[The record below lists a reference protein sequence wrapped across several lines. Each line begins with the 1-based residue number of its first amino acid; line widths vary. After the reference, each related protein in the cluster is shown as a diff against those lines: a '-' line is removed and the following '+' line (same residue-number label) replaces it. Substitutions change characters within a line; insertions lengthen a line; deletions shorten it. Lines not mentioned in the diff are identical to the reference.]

1 MRLVVACLQLDLDQL
16 SLGVLQEQIV
26 DLLRADFL
34 GGCCCAKINAW
45 RFVASTAQKCDAL
58 QIGAA
63 SVRANHTLLNLC
75 SVNALKRKQCAAHVV
90 EDLLRIAVE
99 GIDLV
104 AQLDECHN
112 RIRINLRAA
121 VL

>member
-1 MRLVVACLQLDLDQL
+1 M
-16 SLGVLQEQIV
+16 
-26 DLLRADFL
+26 
-34 GGCCCAKINAW
+34 
-45 RFVASTAQKCDAL
+45 
-58 QIGAA
+58 
-63 SVRANHTLLNLC
+63 RANHTLLNLC
-75 SVNALKRKQCAAHVV
+75 AVNALKRKQCAAHVV

-121 VL
+121 VLQRVDLHRV